1 MVLDSILTSL
11 STNLI
16 FIIAGLVGGLARAF
30 FGLYKAVN
38 SGMEINTWHF
48 IITVISAGF
57 IGGIL
62 GTIFKVDYRFA
73 ALMGFVGTDFLENV
87 LESSMNKN
95 IALQKTA

>member
-1 MVLDSILTSL
+1 MLELIIARILDNLVYIL
-11 STNLI
+11 
-16 FIIAGLVGGLARAF
+16 AGLVGGFARAF

-38 SGMEINTWHF
+38 AGMEINTWHF

-73 ALMGFVGTDFLENV
+73 SLIGFVGTDFLENV
-87 LESSMNKN
+87 LEGSMKKN
-95 IALQKTA
+95 IALQKTG